1 MDEVPF
7 VTVPIDETTTAKVQ
21 ERAKVEEEHGNV
33 VTQLVEAGADRVTQK
48 VHP

>member
-1 MDEVPF
+1 MDEVST
-7 VTVPIDETTTAKVQ
+7 VTIPTAEKTTAKVQ
-21 ERAKVEEEHGNV
+21 ERAKVEEERGNV